1 MQTEMV
7 WDQSY
12 VILGRIVEWD
22 FLMMRGNDSFREK
35 KSIYAEKVFSR
46 KVLWT

>member
-12 VILGRIVEWD
+12 VILGRIVEWEI
-22 FLMMRGNDSFREK
+22 LMMRGNDSFWK
-35 KSIYAEKVFSR
+35 Y
-46 KVLWT
+46 